1 MNRVSNL
8 LLTVLPYVAA
18 ELIQYIVI
26 STLFILF
33 KGTNQEAVYIYSLI
47 GTSVCGVVFFYWY
60 QKEWQGAKTGLRN
73 KIINVRFLLIIAL
86 AAISCQLFFS
96 GILSLLQ
103 PYFTSVFQD
112 YSKVIE
118 SITAI
123 KPFLL
128 ILMIGFVAPI
138 TEELIFRGVVFRF
151 ATRQV
156 GFLGANLLQAVLFGL
171 YHGNLV
177 QGSYAAILGFILGA
191 ICYKFKS
198 LLAAIILH
206 IFINLSSLLLPLIPD
221 EMLYR
226 ALMLVVGGICSAI
239 SFYYLFRKDEI
250 QPYVSSSLK

>member
-1 MNRVSNL
+1 MNKVSSL
-8 LLTVLPYVAA
+8 LLTILPYIAA

-26 STLFILF
+26 STLFTVF
-33 KGTNQEAVYIYSLI
+33 KGTSQETVYIYSLI
-47 GTSVCGVVFFYWY
+47 GTAVCGVVFFYWY
-60 QKEWQGAKTGLRN
+60 QKEWQRAKTGFII
-73 KIINVRFLLIIAL
+73 KIINVRVLLIMGL
-86 AAISCQLFFS
+86 VAISCQLFFS
-96 GILSLLQ
+96 GVLSLLQ

-112 YSKVIE
+112 YTQVIE

-123 KPFLL
+123 KPSLL

-138 TEELIFRGVVFRF
+138 TEELIFRGVVFRL

-221 EMLYR
+221 EMLYKV
-226 ALMLVVGGICSAI
+226 LMLLVGGICSAI
-239 SFYYLFRKDEI
+239 SFYYLFRRVEI
-250 QPYVSSSLK
+250 QP

>member
-47 GTSVCGVVFFYWY
+47 GTAVCGVVFFYWY
-60 QKEWQGAKTGLRN
+60 QKEWQGAKTGLRKN
-73 KIINVRFLLIIAL
+73 IINVKFLSILAL
-86 AAISCQLFFS
+86 AAIGCQLFFS
-96 GILSLLQ
+96 GVLSVLQ
-103 PYFTSVFQD
+103 PYFTSTFQN

-118 SITAI
+118 SITAVNPI
-123 KPFLL
+123 LL

-138 TEELIFRGVVFRF
+138 NEELIFRGVVFHL
-151 ATRQV
+151 ANRQV
-156 GFLGANLLQAVLFGL
+156 GFLGANLLQAVLFGV

-177 QGSYAAILGFILGA
+177 QGIYAAILGFILGG
-191 ICYKFKS
+191 ICYKSKS
-198 LLAAIILH
+198 LLSAIILH

-221 EMLYR
+221 QMMYR
-226 ALMLVVGGICSAI
+226 ILMLLVGGICGSI
-239 SFYYLFRKDEI
+239 SFCYLVRREEI
-250 QPYVSSSLK
+250 QP